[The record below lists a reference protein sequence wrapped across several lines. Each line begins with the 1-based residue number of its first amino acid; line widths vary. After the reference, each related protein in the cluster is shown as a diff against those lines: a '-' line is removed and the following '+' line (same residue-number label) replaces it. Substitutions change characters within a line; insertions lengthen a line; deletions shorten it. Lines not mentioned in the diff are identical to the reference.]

1 MLPSPSGANTCWLAK
16 QLITTDH
23 HMAHH
28 LTQYFLSV
36 AELSCPWRRPLLGL
50 FITLL
55 WCDEDQALVLQNTQ
69 RNAWRNPDPA
79 SYEGGDM
86 SAPHAK
92 MGTLAPWVKYRGLG
106 WMIPEVYRMVASRH
120 VYSLLL
126 SAEQLFGVEMHKQY
140 RLHRLPRVAGL
151 TCFQE
156 APPLFDAES
165 VWAGLIKGAD
175 RVGYSA
181 GKALAKTEIVN
192 GVFSDPTKAKEYAV
206 DICKAI
212 KTKFNINP

>member
-1 MLPSPSGANTCWLAK
+1 MT
-16 QLITTDH
+16 IDH
-23 HMAHH
+23 HMAHP

-36 AELSCPWRRPLLGL
+36 AELSCPWRRSLLGL

-55 WCDEDQALVLQNTQ
+55 WCDEDQALSLQSTQ
-69 RNAWRNPDPA
+69 RGAWKNPDPA

-86 SAPHAK
+86 SAAHAK
-92 MGTLAPWVKYRGLG
+92 LGTLAPWVTYRGLG
-106 WMIPEVYRMVASRH
+106 WMVPEVYRMVASRH
-120 VYSLLL
+120 VYGLLL
-126 SAEQLFGVEMHKQY
+126 SAEQLFGVEMHRQY
-140 RLHRLPRVAGL
+140 RLHRLPTVAGF

-175 RVGYSA
+175 SEGYSI

-192 GVFSDPTKAKEYAV
+192 GVFSDPNKAKEYATQ
-206 DICKAI
+206 ICEAI
-212 KTKFNINP
+212 QVKFNINR